1 MRYLTV
7 RDVPPE
13 LGEALD
19 AEKRRRGVS
28 LNQTVLDLLGQS
40 LGVAP
45 TARRSNDL
53 GRLAGTWR
61 AEELERFEAAVAE
74 VERIDEELWR

>member
-7 RDVPPE
+7 RDLPPE
-13 LGEALD
+13 LAEALET
-19 AEKRRRGVS
+19 EKRRRGVS

-45 TARRSNDL
+45 EARRSNGL
-53 GRLAGTWR
+53 GRLAGSWTA
-61 AEELERFEAAVAE
+61 AELARFEAAVAATE
-74 VERIDEELWR
+74 EIDEELWR